1 MMEFTHQNGVAVLR
15 MADGKANAMD
25 VEFCDALAARFEE
38 HRQSSSQAIVLI
50 GSGRIFSAGV
60 DLLLLLDGG
69 APYIR
74 AFLPKLGEMFAA
86 VFSHP
91 KPVVAAIN
99 GHAIAGGCVL
109 ACAADRRLMA
119 RDTVRMGITELLVG
133 VVFPAVAMEIMRHA
147 LAPEYFEEAV
157 LSGTTYL
164 PVEAQARGMVHGIVE
179 PAVLLERALEAA
191 RALSALSPASFAFTK
206 AQMRAPVVERWQAK
220 SRAAE
225 AEESWTSPEALGRI
239 RDYVKRTLSK

>member
-1 MMEFTHQNGVAVLR
+1 MIELVHQDGVAVLR
-15 MADGKANAMD
+15 MAHGKANAMD
-25 VEFCDALAARFEE
+25 TEFCDALAERFAE
-38 HRQSSSQAIVLI
+38 HRQSPSPALVMI

-60 DLLLLLDGG
+60 DLLRLRDGG

-74 AFLPKLGEMFAA
+74 AFLAKLTSMFAT

-99 GHAIAGGCVL
+99 GHAMAGGCLL

-119 RDTVRMGITELLVG
+119 RDTVRIGVTELLVG
-133 VVFPAVAMEIMRHA
+133 VVFPPVAMEIMRHA
-147 LAPEYFEEAV
+147 VAPEHFEEAV

-164 PVEAQARGMVHGIVE
+164 PAEAQERALVHAVVE
-179 PAVLLERALEAA
+179 PAVLLERALDAA
-191 RALSALSPASFAFTK
+191 RTLATLSPAAFAFTK
-206 AQMRAPVVERWQAK
+206 QQMRGPALERCEANPMASEVE
-220 SRAAE
+220 E
-225 AEESWTSPEALGRI
+225 LWTETLARI

>member
-99 GHAIAGGCVL
+99 
-109 ACAADRRLMA
+109 
-119 RDTVRMGITELLVG
+119 
-133 VVFPAVAMEIMRHA
+133 
-147 LAPEYFEEAV
+147 
-157 LSGTTYL
+157 
-164 PVEAQARGMVHGIVE
+164 
-179 PAVLLERALEAA
+179 
-191 RALSALSPASFAFTK
+191 FTK

-225 AEESWTSPEALGRI
+225 AEEIWTSPEALGRI